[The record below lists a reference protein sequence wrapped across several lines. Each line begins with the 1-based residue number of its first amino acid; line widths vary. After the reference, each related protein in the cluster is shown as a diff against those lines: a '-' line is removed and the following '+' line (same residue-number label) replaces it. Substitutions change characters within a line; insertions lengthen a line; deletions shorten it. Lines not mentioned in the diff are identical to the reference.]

1 MIVLYGS
8 VRGNDLARKLDRSML
23 DLPLVSGSVLSHQL
37 LGARSCA
44 HGLGMDEFDA
54 RVLIDEASDLPR
66 SQSLVDGFECTVE
79 HDAGPIRG
87 VAGVLSDA
95 TKDYDDDE
103 YILVTSGAQV
113 FIEPLGDLVRAM
125 MKKKADV
132 SFVSSVD
139 GSPVGLWLIRCGV
152 LRSVNP
158 VGYIDLK
165 EQALSAWKTEHK
177 VSVVERQRPYAHS
190 ARSLSEYIGA
200 IRAAQAGIGSGSTID
215 EDPYREE
222 WESSFSIIEP
232 GAQVDSGVVLHD
244 SVVLA
249 GAKVSKGAVIVRSVI
264 CAGAK
269 IESGARVTDRVVNSS
284 VKKGDRS

>member
-44 HGLGMDEFDA
+44 ARLGIDEFDV
-54 RVLIDEASDLPR
+54 RVLIDEASDLPS
-66 SQSLVDGFECTVE
+66 SQNLVEDFKCSVE

-87 VAGVLSDA
+87 VAGVLCDA
-95 TKDYDDDE
+95 TSGYDEDE
-103 YILVTSGAQV
+103 YILVSSGAQV
-113 FIEPLGDLVRAM
+113 FIEPLGDLVTAM
-125 MKKKADV
+125 MKKNADV
-132 SFVSSVD
+132 CFVSSTD

-152 LRSVNP
+152 LRSVSS

-165 EQALSAWKTEHK
+165 EQALSSWKTAHK
-177 VSVVERQRPYAHS
+177 VCVVERQRPYAHS

-200 IRAAQAGIGSGSTID
+200 IRAAHAGLGSGSTID

-232 GAQVDSGVVLHD
+232 GAQVDSGVILHD

-249 GAKVSKGAVIVRSVI
+249 GAKVGKGAVVVRSVI
-264 CAGAK
+264 CAGGRVD
-269 IESGARVTDRVVNSS
+269 SGARVTDRVVNDV
-284 VKKGDRS
+284 VKKGARR